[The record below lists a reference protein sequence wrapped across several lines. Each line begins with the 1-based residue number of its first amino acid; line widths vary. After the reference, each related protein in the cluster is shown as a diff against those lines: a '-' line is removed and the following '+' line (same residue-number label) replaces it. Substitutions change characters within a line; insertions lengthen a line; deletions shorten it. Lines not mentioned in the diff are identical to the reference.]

1 MSSAAVSQQCQ
12 EGKHTEND
20 TCLCVCKPGPSL
32 VGALKKDW
40 ASPNSIALS
49 WQQPEQTALPII
61 DYEVKY
67 YEKVLK
73 YSAYDSKGRYITSQ
87 VEYVMFPVNY

>member
-1 MSSAAVSQQCQ
+1 MFV
-12 EGKHTEND
+12 
-20 TCLCVCKPGPSL
+20 VCALGPSL

-49 WQQPEQTALPII
+49 WQQPEESTLPVL

-67 YEKVLK
+67 YEKVQLSLLC
-73 YSAYDSKGRYITSQ
+73 YQTEGYC
-87 VEYVMFPVNY
+87 FLH